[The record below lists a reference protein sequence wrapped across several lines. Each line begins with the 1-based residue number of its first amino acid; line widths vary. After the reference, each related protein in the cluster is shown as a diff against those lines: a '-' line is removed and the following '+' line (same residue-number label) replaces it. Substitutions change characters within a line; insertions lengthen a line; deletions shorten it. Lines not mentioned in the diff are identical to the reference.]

1 MARLPIMILVTL
13 QVIGGLPAEAMPRE
27 QKPVPNTL
35 QRRVQ
40 RFTETWLLAGDMR
53 KAIAYVSQEAVHS
66 PCLIDEV
73 RKRSQGE
80 SQESVQGF
88 LREYLAER
96 REEIL
101 ANNSTA
107 SASKVLSLAAF
118 IEPLPIANRD
128 IGGRLLP
135 TTGESTLLKPGK
147 KTIQSLACDEKEAA
161 WLVRLSKKGPIAGQ
175 AFRAKGAPEGKI
187 APIVLFWRKEKAG
200 WKVLAVGTISQ

>member
-1 MARLPIMILVTL
+1 
-13 QVIGGLPAEAMPRE
+13 
-27 QKPVPNTL
+27 
-35 QRRVQ
+35 
-40 RFTETWLLAGDMR
+40 MR

-96 REEIL
+96 REEIV

-107 SASKVLSLAAF
+107 FASKVLSLAEF
-118 IEPLPIANRD
+118 IETLP
-128 IGGRLLP
+128 IGGRSLP
-135 TTGESTLLKPGK
+135 TTGESTLLKPGR

-161 WLVRLSKKGPIAGQ
+161 WLVRLSKKGPIAVQ